1 MNEVV
6 GLNKYILQTLSLS
19 NLVSRDHE
27 WFVVA
32 EAPNNRTLVVVF
44 NQNGC
49 ASGAAVMRRGK
60 FLKLYFFQIML
71 FNLTIV
77 FILLIT

>member
-1 MNEVV
+1 MLGSNSS
-6 GLNKYILQTLSLS
+6 LSLSLSLS

-60 FLKLYFFQIML
+60 FLKLHFFQIML